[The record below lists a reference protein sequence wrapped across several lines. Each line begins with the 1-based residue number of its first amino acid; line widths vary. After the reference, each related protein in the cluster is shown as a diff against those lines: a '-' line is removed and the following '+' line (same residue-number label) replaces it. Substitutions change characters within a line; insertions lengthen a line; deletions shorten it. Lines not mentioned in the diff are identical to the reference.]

1 MRVSWTA
8 RGSNQSILKETNPEY
23 SLKEL
28 ALNLKE
34 SPILWPPDANS
45 QLIGEDPA
53 AGKKLRAGEEGSNRG
68 WMASLTQ
75 WT

>member
-53 AGKKLRAGEEGSNRG
+53 AGKKLRAGEGSNRG